1 MDFEILAVFCY
12 GRESIAFRIGLCST
26 IGQVN
31 KFLCQKWSSLSPLS
45 IELSFLRDGKKN
57 LIETD
62 AELQSLAAYVFAKKL
77 NTFDIIVGVVE
88 SACNALVYSEACNS
102 SSSCV
107 QNYDEQGEVRQ
118 PLKSSYWAT
127 LLDSVG
133 QTFPGGAEQFR
144 TTLLKYSIETG
155 FKVYMLKND
164 KSRVKAVCG
173 MKDVTGCK
181 WRVHASCPLNHP
193 SLFKIKRLN
202 SAHTCGSGFRDS
214 RNPPMT
220 KKLVKSLILNQVR
233 DKPLIKPKEIVD
245 IFKSDYGVTLGYYF
259 AYAGKELALKKI
271 YGDDKLSY
279 SNLRWFADSL
289 IRTNPGSRVVLE
301 VNPVTN
307 KFERLF
313 ISFEACIHGF
323 EFCRPLLFLDG
334 TFLKS
339 KYKGYLLAATG
350 KNGNEVATIE
360 PPDTRKGPGRPRV
373 NRIPNTGSSSKRARL
388 CSRCR
393 TYGHHNRSTCAAEI

>member
-26 IGQVN
+26 I
-31 KFLCQKWSSLSPLS
+31 
-45 IELSFLRDGKKN
+45 
-57 LIETD
+57 D

-77 NTFDIIVGVVE
+77 NTFDIIVSVVE

-118 PLKSSYWAT
+118 QLKPSYWAT
-127 LLDSVG
+127 LLNSVG

-144 TTLLKYSIETG
+144 TTLLK
-155 FKVYMLKND
+155 M
-164 KSRVKAVCG
+164 
-173 MKDVTGCK
+173 
-181 WRVHASCPLNHP
+181 
-193 SLFKIKRLN
+193 SLVE
-202 SAHTCGSGFRDS
+202 SSHD
-214 RNPPMT
+214 

-259 AYAGKELALKKI
+259 AYASKELALKQI

-279 SNLRWFADSL
+279 SNLRWFAGSL

-339 KYKGYLLAATG
+339 KYKGCLLAATG
-350 KNGNEVATIE
+350 KNGNEGIFPLAYAVVVSEDDANWLWFLQNLKTVVSPVRRLTFIS
-360 PPDTRKGPGRPRV
+360 DRHPGLLLFLAPEEQSAFCLV
-373 NRIPNTGSSSKRARL
+373 
-388 CSRCR
+388 
-393 TYGHHNRSTCAAEI
+393 